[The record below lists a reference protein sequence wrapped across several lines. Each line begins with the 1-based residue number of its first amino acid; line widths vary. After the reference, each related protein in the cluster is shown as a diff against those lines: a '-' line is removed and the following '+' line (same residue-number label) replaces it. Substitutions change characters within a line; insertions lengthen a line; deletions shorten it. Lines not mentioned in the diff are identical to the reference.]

1 MACPFLQ
8 DPVDIEAQ
16 IIHRTLHRE
25 RVIRPRLDML
35 SFPEEFL
42 LERCRFSSQS
52 ILHLNNILKPHVSN
66 TTHRGSALT
75 SLQTLCIALRFF
87 ANGSFLYS
95 VGDAEHT
102 GKATVCRSVRKVCLA
117 LKQLLYSFVVFPG
130 QKPLMNIKEE
140 FHRIA
145 GCMDGTHIPIKAPA
159 ENEGDYLICDVTNII
174 TNVEAKWP
182 GSVHDARIF
191 RESALYSKFDQGQYD
206 GILLADR
213 GYPCMPYVMT
223 PYPDPEPGPQ
233 SHYNLALCRT
243 RARVEM
249 TIGILKARF
258 QCLRGLRVTPERA
271 CDIIV
276 ACVVLHNIAT
286 IRREQHPAIPQIND
300 EEEPHVDLPE
310 HRNGRIVRNAI
321 CKHHFTD

>member
-1 MACPFLQ
+1 MMQGFF
-8 DPVDIEAQ
+8 ES
-16 IIHRTLHRE
+16 LHSTVNLI
-25 RVIRPRLDML
+25 RVSLWH
-35 SFPEEFL
+35 
-42 LERCRFSSQS
+42 FSYGCGS
-52 ILHLNNILKPHVSN
+52 HLVYCYIVSVLN
-66 TTHRGSALT
+66 HCTPCVLT
-75 SLQTLCIALRFF
+75 
-87 ANGSFLYS
+87 
-95 VGDAEHT
+95 
-102 GKATVCRSVRKVCLA
+102 
-117 LKQLLYSFVVFPG
+117 
-130 QKPLMNIKEE
+130 
-140 FHRIA
+140 
-145 GCMDGTHIPIKAPA
+145 
-159 ENEGDYLICDVTNII
+159 
-174 TNVEAKWP
+174 
-182 GSVHDARIF
+182 
-191 RESALYSKFDQGQYD
+191 GQYD

-213 GYPCMPYVMT
+213 GYPCPPYVMT

-233 SHYNLALCRT
+233 SRYNLALCRT

-321 CKHHFTD
+321 CNHYFAD

>member
-16 IIHRTLHRE
+16 IIRRALHR
-25 RVIRPRLDML
+25 
-35 SFPEEFL
+35 
-42 LERCRFSSQS
+42 
-52 ILHLNNILKPHVSN
+52 K
-66 TTHRGSALT
+66 
-75 SLQTLCIALRFF
+75 
-87 ANGSFLYS
+87 
-95 VGDAEHT
+95 
-102 GKATVCRSVRKVCLA
+102 
-117 LKQLLYSFVVFPG
+117 
-130 QKPLMNIKEE
+130 
-140 FHRIA
+140 RI
-145 GCMDGTHIPIKAPA
+145 
-159 ENEGDYLICDVTNII
+159 NII

-182 GSVHDARIF
+182 GSVHHARIF
-191 RESALYSKFDQGQYD
+191 HESALYNKFDQGQYD
-206 GILLADR
+206 GLLVADR

-233 SHYNLALCRT
+233 SRYNLALCRT
-243 RARVEM
+243 RAKVEM

-300 EEEPHVDLPE
+300 EEEPHLNVPE
-310 HRNGRIVRNAI
+310 HRNGRIVRNSI
-321 CKHHFTD
+321 CNHYFSD